1 MLYHQL
7 NEQEN
12 PIYHHQQKTMLHL
25 PAQKRVEQLGLR
37 RFDGNEILQIEK
49 KQHHKQVGIP
59 CGMVQNEINSEAD
72 ESPNDEQAMV
82 NESLFQA

>member
-1 MLYHQL
+1 MLD
-7 NEQEN
+7 
-12 PIYHHQQKTMLHL
+12 L